1 MKTMVKQLLLI
12 LILLPLTTFGQ
23 QTEKYVSDYASF
35 YRAEELYEKAQY
47 SAAREEFRG
56 FINQFKNENDPLYV
70 KALYYEGISA
80 LELFNN
86 DAIPLL
92 QAFNKKYPENI
103 YKYIIG
109 FKIGNYFFQKE
120 DFLNA
125 QVWYQKVPVNEVD
138 KTQQEEF
145 LFKLGYSAMQN
156 ADNETAFSAFRDAKD
171 GKSQYAAPSLY
182 FYSHLSY
189 LKNSLSVALEGFLK
203 LKSDS
208 TFSAVVPY
216 YIVQIYHKQA
226 KYQEVVDFAPSV
238 VTANE
243 LNNEADI
250 NHIIGNSHYKL
261 GNFKEAIPYL
271 EKYQAKAKVKRD
283 DSYELGYCYY
293 KTNQS
298 EKAIKQWDKVTRVE
312 DSLGQIAMYQIGEA
326 YLAIDKLLP
335 ARSAFERASEMKTI
349 PVIQEDA
356 LYNFAVISFKVDIN
370 PYDES
375 VRAFENYLNRYPNS
389 SRKKDVYQY
398 LVNVYTNTSNFAKAL
413 ESLDK
418 SKINYL

>member
-293 KTNQS
+293 KTNQYFFD
-298 EKAIKQWDKVTRVE
+298 KIYYIKKIP
-312 DSLGQIAMYQIGEA
+312 L
-326 YLAIDKLLP
+326 
-335 ARSAFERASEMKTI
+335 FEQR
-349 PVIQEDA
+349 D
-356 LYNFAVISFKVDIN
+356 LNFYKN
-370 PYDES
+370 
-375 VRAFENYLNRYPNS
+375 LN
-389 SRKKDVYQY
+389 
-398 LVNVYTNTSNFAKAL
+398 F
-413 ESLDK
+413 
-418 SKINYL
+418 